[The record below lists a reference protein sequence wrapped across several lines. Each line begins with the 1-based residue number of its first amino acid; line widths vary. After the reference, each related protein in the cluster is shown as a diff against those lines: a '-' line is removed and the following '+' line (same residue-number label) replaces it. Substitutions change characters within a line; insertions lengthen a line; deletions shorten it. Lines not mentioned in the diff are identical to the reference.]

1 MNRINFASARHNLTV
16 AGGILE
22 IIQAITEAG
31 AIVTFRSGCI
41 IVEQPEGNPHE
52 PQGPRYKASYIAE
65 DGLFNPPGRYGANLR
80 EKFRAV
86 CLQYVDYVEQS
97 R

>member
-1 MNRINFASARHNLTV
+1 MNRINVASARHNLTV

-22 IIQAITEAG
+22 IIQALTEAG
-31 AIVTFRSGCI
+31 AIVTFRSRSI

-52 PQGPRYKASYIAE
+52 PQRPRYRAVYLAE
-65 DGLFNPPGRYGANLR
+65 DGLFNPPGRYGTDLR

-86 CLQYVDYVEQS
+86 GLQYIDHMEQTQ
-97 R
+97 